1 MQKTLP
7 LPAENQVMLD
17 PVCAMTVSPE
27 TAKYHQNHAGHDYHF
42 CSSGCES
49 KFTHAPED
57 YISAVDPVCGM
68 LVDRASAKY
77 TTRHNGET
85 FYFCSARCADKFR
98 AEPAAYLGGRSEP
111 EPMPEGTQY
120 TCPMHPEIIEDHFTD
135 CPKCGMALEPMGI
148 PSGDEGPNPELV
160 DFTRRL
166 WIGLAAA
173 VPVFILEMGG
183 HLVPSFAEAVDAGMS
198 TMVQF
203 LLTTLVVFW
212 CGAPIFGRGWKS
224 ILTMNPNMWTL
235 IGIGTGIAYLYS
247 VVALFAPDL
256 FPEAVRLA
264 NGAVPVYFEATAVI
278 IVLVLLGQVLEL
290 RAREKTGSAIRALL
304 DLAPKTA
311 RLILAD
317 GTEEDVPLEDI
328 LVGDVVRVRPGEKVP
343 VDGLV
348 MEGRSAVDE
357 SMLTGESLPV
367 EKAAG
372 DKVTGATLNG
382 TGSLSIRAERVG
394 AETLLS
400 QIVAMVAE
408 AQRSRAPIQKYA
420 DLIAGWFVPA
430 VITIAV
436 LAFVIWYNFGPEP
449 ALAMGI
455 VAAVSVLIIAC
466 PCAVGLATPMSIMVA
481 TGKGAQLGV
490 LIKNAEALEVFAK
503 VDTLIVDKT
512 GTLTLGK
519 PVLTDVVPLNGYSEA
534 EVLAPAAS
542 LESHSEHPL
551 ASAIVAGARDK
562 GLELAKTEDFQA
574 VTGKGVQGFVGGQ
587 AVALGNAK
595 MMAMLGISLDGPL
608 DQVGQMQAEGKTVMM
623 VVLDHQLAGLVA
635 VADPIKPTTKA
646 ALDALRAEGL
656 HIVMV
661 TGDNEITARAVAA
674 KLGIEDIRADVLP
687 AGKVEIVKE
696 MQAAGAVVAMAGDG
710 VNDAP
715 ALAQAEVGIAMGTGA
730 DVAMESAGITLVR
743 GELDGIVRARK
754 LSEATM
760 RNIKQNLFLAF
771 VYNSLGI
778 PVAAGILFPV
788 FGIMLSPVMAAAAM
802 SLSSLSVITNALRL
816 KMTRI

>member
-1 MQKTLP
+1 
-7 LPAENQVMLD
+7 
-17 PVCAMTVSPE
+17 
-27 TAKYHQNHAGHDYHF
+27 
-42 CSSGCES
+42 
-49 KFTHAPED
+49 
-57 YISAVDPVCGM
+57 
-68 LVDRASAKY
+68 
-77 TTRHNGET
+77 
-85 FYFCSARCADKFR
+85 
-98 AEPAAYLGGRSEP
+98 
-111 EPMPEGTQY
+111 MPEGTQY
-120 TCPMHPEIIEDHFTD
+120 TCPMHPEIIEDHFAD

-166 WIGLAAA
+166 WIGLGAA

-183 HLVPSFAEAVDAGMS
+183 HIFPSFAQIIDPGMS
-198 TMVQF
+198 TMIQF
-203 LLTTLVVFW
+203 LLTSLVVFLS
-212 CGAPIFGRGWKS
+212 GAPIFGRGLKS
-224 ILTMNPNMWTL
+224 IQTMNLNMWTL

-247 VVALFAPDL
+247 VVAMVMPGL
-256 FPEAVRLA
+256 FPDEIRSAT
-264 NGAVPVYFEATAVI
+264 GAVPVYFEATSVI

-311 RLILAD
+311 RRILAD

-328 LVGDVVRVRPGEKVP
+328 LIGDVVRVRPGEKVP
-343 VDGLV
+343 VDGV
-348 MEGRSAVDE
+348 VVEGYSAVDE

-400 QIVAMVAE
+400 QIVSMVAE

-430 VITIAV
+430 VIAIAV
-436 LAFVIWYNFGPEP
+436 LAFVMWYNFGPEP
-449 ALAMGI
+449 ALAMGF
-455 VAAVSVLIIAC
+455 VSAVSVLIIAC

-519 PVLTDVVPLNGYSEA
+519 PVLTDVVPLNGFVEA

-551 ASAIVAGARDK
+551 AAAIVAGAGAK
-562 GLELAKTEDFQA
+562 GLALAKAENFQA
-574 VTGKGVQGFVGGQ
+574 VIGKGIQGHVGGRD
-587 AVALGNAK
+587 VALGNAK
-595 MMAMLGISLDGPL
+595 MMATLGISLKASL

-623 VVLDHQLAGLVA
+623 VAIDHQLAGLVA
-635 VADPIKPTTKA
+635 VADPVKPTAKA
-646 ALDALRAEGL
+646 ALEALRAEGL
-656 HIVMV
+656 NIVMV
-661 TGDNEITARAVAA
+661 TGDNEVTARAVAA
-674 KLGIEDIRADVLP
+674 TLGIEDIRADVLP
-687 AGKVEIVKE
+687 GGKVEIVRE

-730 DVAMESAGITLVR
+730 DVAMESAAITLVK
-743 GELDGIVRARK
+743 GELDGIVRARR

-788 FGIMLSPVMAAAAM
+788 FGILLTPVMAAAAM
-802 SLSSLSVITNALRL
+802 SLSSLSVISNALRL
-816 KMTRI
+816 KMTKI